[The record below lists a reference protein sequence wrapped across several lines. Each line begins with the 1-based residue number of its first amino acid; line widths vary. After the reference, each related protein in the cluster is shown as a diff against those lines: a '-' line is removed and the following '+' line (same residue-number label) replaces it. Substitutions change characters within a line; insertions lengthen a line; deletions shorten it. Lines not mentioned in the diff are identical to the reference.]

1 MTSSRSTSG
10 RPTTRAGGSAGGIGE
25 SPSAVRRA
33 VELFGVDPARGM
45 IEVASSAGAGDER
58 LRFSIGVAEQLA
70 YAAALRD
77 R

>member
-1 MTSSRSTSG
+1 
-10 RPTTRAGGSAGGIGE
+10 
-25 SPSAVRRA
+25 
-33 VELFGVDPARGM
+33 M